1 MRIKAT
7 PLDSGGWRIE
17 GLDSNRE
24 NFEGRYYEESKREA
38 TDRFRAD
45 LRAHNQR
52 NNQRNKQRQAAL
64 KAEIS
69 MACAGSVWADSE
81 HELFL

>member
-24 NFEGRYYEESKREA
+24 SFEGRYYEESKADAME
-38 TDRFRAD
+38 RFKAD
-45 LRAHNQR
+45 LKAHNQR
-52 NNQRNKQRQAAL
+52 NKERQAAL
-64 KAEIS
+64 KAEMS
-69 MACAGSVWADSE
+69 LACEGSVWSDGD

>member
-1 MRIKAT
+1 MRTKAT

-24 NFEGRYYEESKREA
+24 SFEGRYYEESKRDA
-38 TDRFRAD
+38 MDRFRAD

-52 NNQRNKQRQAAL
+52 NKQRQAAF
-64 KAEIS
+64 KAEMS
-69 MACAGSVWADSE
+69 MACAGSVWADGE